1 MNFNIPPDIQ
11 ALLERIDKFI
21 EDKIVPLE
29 QQDDNIRFFDHRRE
43 YARTNFEKG
52 GLPREE
58 WEALLLKAKK
68 LAIEEGIY
76 YYPFPKEYGGMEGTN
91 LGMAI
96 IREHLAAKGLGL
108 HCDLQN
114 EHAIV
119 GNQVGLIMMLTY
131 GTQAQKDEWVQ
142 PMLKLERGFAFGISE
157 VGHGTDATY
166 MDTYAVQDGDYWIIN
181 GEKQWNTGIHKA
193 KYDLVMARTSGKD
206 GQADGITAFFVPMD
220 APGVKVEEYMW
231 TFNMPTDHGRISFTN
246 VRVHKKDIFNG
257 EGKGLA
263 VMQLF
268 FNENRIRQ
276 AASSLGAAQFCVTEA
291 IKRAQERKP
300 FGKKLSTNQ
309 AIQFPLAELQT
320 RIEMLRALIH
330 KTAWQMDTYGA
341 FSVSMQVS
349 MCNYQ
354 ANRLCCEA
362 ADQAM
367 QTFGGMGCTFYI

>member
-119 GNQVGLIMMLTY
+119 GNQVGYTL
-131 GTQAQKDEWVQ
+131 
-142 PMLKLERGFAFGISE
+142 
-157 VGHGTDATY
+157 
-166 MDTYAVQDGDYWIIN
+166 
-181 GEKQWNTGIHKA
+181 
-193 KYDLVMARTSGKD
+193 
-206 GQADGITAFFVPMD
+206 
-220 APGVKVEEYMW
+220 
-231 TFNMPTDHGRISFTN
+231 
-246 VRVHKKDIFNG
+246 
-257 EGKGLA
+257 
-263 VMQLF
+263 
-268 FNENRIRQ
+268 RQ
-276 AASSLGAAQFCVTEA
+276 
-291 IKRAQERKP
+291 
-300 FGKKLSTNQ
+300 
-309 AIQFPLAELQT
+309 
-320 RIEMLRALIH
+320 
-330 KTAWQMDTYGA
+330 
-341 FSVSMQVS
+341 
-349 MCNYQ
+349 
-354 ANRLCCEA
+354 
-362 ADQAM
+362 
-367 QTFGGMGCTFYI
+367 